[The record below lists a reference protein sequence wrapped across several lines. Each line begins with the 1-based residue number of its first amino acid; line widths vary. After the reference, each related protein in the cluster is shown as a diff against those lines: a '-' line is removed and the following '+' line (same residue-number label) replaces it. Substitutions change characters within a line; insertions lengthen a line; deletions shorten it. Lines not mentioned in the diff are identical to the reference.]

1 VLLIREA
8 WRCQAPFEAAGGL
21 PAPPRSS
28 EDPPIA
34 YKDVFFPIPD
44 HDALFAVPELIA
56 HYMTVHH
63 YQPPARFREA
73 VAWRPPIEV

>member
-1 VLLIREA
+1 MLRDGSRDSALVATATSRGRFPISVG
-8 WRCQAPFEAAGGL
+8 AAL
-21 PAPPRSS
+21 PRSS
-28 EDPPIA
+28 EDPPIG

-44 HDALFAVPELIA
+44 HDALFAVPA

-73 VAWRPPIEV
+73 VA